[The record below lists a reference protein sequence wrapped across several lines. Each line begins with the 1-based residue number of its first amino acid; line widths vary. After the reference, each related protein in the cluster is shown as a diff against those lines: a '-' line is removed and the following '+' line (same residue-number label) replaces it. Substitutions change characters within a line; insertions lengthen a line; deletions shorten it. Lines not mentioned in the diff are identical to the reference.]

1 MAHIV
6 IAAKRGPVRKAIRGL
21 LTAEGHKIRC
31 AENGA
36 DAYAAIC
43 EEQTDLVICDAF
55 MPVVDGVA
63 LMMMGRKSHRARY
76 LLMSE
81 DPYLAYSLAQVDV
94 DVDSVIAKPFNVQ
107 TLRAEVQRL
116 LGDTSEA
123 A

>member
-31 AENGA
+31 TENGA
-36 DAYAAIC
+36 DAYAALC
-43 EEQTDLVICDAF
+43 DEPADLVICDAF

-63 LMMMGRKSHRARY
+63 LMMMGREKHSARY

-81 DPYLAYSLAQVDV
+81 DPYLAHALAQVDV
-94 DVDSVIAKPFNVQ
+94 DVDSVIAKPFNVH

-116 LGDTSEA
+116 LGENSEA